1 MADVTL
7 SNAPGRDAYQV
18 PKNIEKGVNSVSRV
32 WTANGLT
39 ISASHV
45 LPMIQVPHGAVI
57 QSIVG
62 HGFIGAASAIVNVGI
77 QGLSDDFLIS
87 DTTLSSGGNVN
98 FTPTAGNLPYR
109 VSLSDDSVT
118 RYVMV
123 QAKFKTVPSATV
135 TGRIALTV
143 LYSMDQDSKISF

>member
-118 RYVMV
+118 QYVMV